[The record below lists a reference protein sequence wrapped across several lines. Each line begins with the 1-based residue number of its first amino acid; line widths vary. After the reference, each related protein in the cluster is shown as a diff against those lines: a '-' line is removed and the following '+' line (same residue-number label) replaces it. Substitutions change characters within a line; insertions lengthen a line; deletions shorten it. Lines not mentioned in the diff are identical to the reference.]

1 MKNIIAKL
9 KAKIEAKAKGE
20 SEKRNKEIMDAD
32 LGYGPWIG
40 RTQRMNTG
48 GRAKV
53 AKCRDGL
60 AMKGK
65 TKGIVT

>member
-9 KAKIEAKAKGE
+9 KAKIEAKGKKEAD
-20 SEKRNKEIMDAD
+20 KRNKKIMDVD

-53 AKCRDGL
+53 AKCRDGI

>member
-1 MKNIIAKL
+1 
-9 KAKIEAKAKGE
+9 
-20 SEKRNKEIMDAD
+20 MDAD